1 MIRDPRRTAWL
12 VLLAAF
18 LVHCAVAVGLPLGVR
33 WYVVNATVSHEATL
47 EVIMGT
53 VLVWE
58 PGANT
63 PIGVTSSAGVPE
75 GSRIR
80 TDSSSR
86 AFLTFFDNSTA
97 TLSFDTEA
105 RLAAMRS
112 PRFGLSNKPDS
123 LHLEVSHGQVNIG
136 VALSMDGPR
145 EFLST
150 SPHMAALLSE
160 GSYSFKV
167 TSDSSRTIVHLGAA
181 EVIAQGET
189 VVLAQRERTTVREG
203 QPPAEPIAA
212 AQNLLVNGNFT
223 EDLSLSTGWQS
234 YNEQG
239 GDGGDIDGE
248 ISVID
253 LPDTE
258 SRAVRFFRTESGGNH
273 CETVIRQDLNEEIS
287 DLATSI
293 SLYLKVILL
302 NQSLSGG
309 GYLSSEYPLMIRLE
323 YEDVYGSQ
331 SHWTHGF
338 YYQNQDNNPTMY
350 GERIALN
357 GWFDYG
363 SGNIL
368 ETIYPRPARL
378 NSLLIYASGWDYES
392 MVTDVSL
399 IVE

>member
-1 MIRDPRRTAWL
+1 
-12 VLLAAF
+12 
-18 LVHCAVAVGLPLGVR
+18 VR
-33 WYVVNATVSHEATL
+33 WYLVNATVSHEATL

-63 PIGVTSSAGVPE
+63 PIGVTSSTTVPE

-112 PRFGLSNKPDS
+112 PRFGLSNKPDA
-123 LHLEVSHGQVNIG
+123 LHVEISHGQVNIG
-136 VALSMDGPR
+136 VALPMDGPR
-145 EFLST
+145 EFSST

-181 EVIAQGET
+181 DVTAQGET
-189 VVLAQRERTTVREG
+189 VALAQRERTTVRQG

-212 AQNLLVNGNFT
+212 AQNLLVNGSFT
-223 EDLSLSTGWQS
+223 EELSTGWQS

-258 SRAVRFFRTESGGNH
+258 SRAVRFFRTASGGNH
-273 CETVIRQDLNEEIS
+273 CETVIRQDLDEEIS

-323 YEDVYGSQ
+323 YEDVYGSPG
-331 SHWTHGF
+331 HWTHGF

-378 NSLLIYASGWDYES
+378 KSLLIYASGWDYES